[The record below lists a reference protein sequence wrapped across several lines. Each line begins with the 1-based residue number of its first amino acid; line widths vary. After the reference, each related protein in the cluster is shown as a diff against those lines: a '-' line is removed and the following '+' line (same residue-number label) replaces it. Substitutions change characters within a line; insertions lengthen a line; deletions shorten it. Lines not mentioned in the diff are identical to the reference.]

1 MRQTL
6 TDDFWGLHKNKNC
19 AFPLM
24 ENFIVRAI
32 LVCLYFTFFL
42 FTCITKSNQ
51 ILFTIFFVCSKLI
64 TLLDYNFSTKEIL
77 DKDF

>member
-32 LVCLYFTFFL
+32 LVCLYFTFFCL
-42 FTCITKSNQ
+42 HALQNQ
-51 ILFTIFFVCSKLI
+51 IKSY
-64 TLLDYNFSTKEIL
+64 LLYFLSVQN
-77 DKDF
+77 